1 MDESKD
7 LREVS
12 RSAKKMN
19 VSFSRLVHTYNLC
32 MIHILDKYGLY
43 PGQPQVL
50 FAISAEERQMTQN
63 ELALSLNISKA
74 SIGKSLCRL
83 EEAGFIKRVR
93 DKRDGRCIRVAL
105 TSKGREYA
113 RWCEIDFEMLY
124 TTMLEC
130 FSSDQRDTIPELMDR
145 MNACLDG
152 LRQRLEN

>member
-1 MDESKD
+1 MDELKD

-12 RSAKKMN
+12 RSAEKMN
-19 VSFSRLVHTYNLC
+19 ISFSRLLHTYNLC
-32 MIHILDKYGLY
+32 MIRILDKYGLY

-50 FAISAEERQMTQN
+50 FAVSAEDRQMTQN
-63 ELALSLNISKA
+63 ELALRMNVSKA
-74 SIGKSLCRL
+74 SVGKSLCRL

-93 DKRDGRCIRVAL
+93 DKRDSRCIRIAL
-105 TSKGREYA
+105 TKKGKEYA
-113 RWCEIDFEMLY
+113 RWCEIDFELLY

-130 FSSDQRDTIPELMDR
+130 FGSDERDMIPGLIDR

>member
-1 MDESKD
+1 MDEPKD

-12 RSAKKMN
+12 RSAEKMN

-32 MIHILDKYGLY
+32 MIRILDKYGLY

-50 FAISAEERQMTQN
+50 FAVSAENRQMTQN
-63 ELALSLNISKA
+63 ELALRMNVSKA

-93 DKRDGRCIRVAL
+93 DKSDSRCIRIAL
-105 TSKGREYA
+105 TQKGKEYA

-130 FSSDQRDTIPELMDR
+130 FSSDERDVVPELIDR

-152 LRQRLEN
+152 LRRRLEN

>member
-1 MDESKD
+1 MDELKD

-12 RSAKKMN
+12 RSAEKMN
-19 VSFSRLVHTYNLC
+19 VSFSRLIHTYNLC
-32 MIHILDKYGLY
+32 MIRILDKYGLY

-50 FAISAEERQMTQN
+50 FAVSAEDRQMTQN
-63 ELALSLNISKA
+63 ELALRMNVSKA
-74 SIGKSLCRL
+74 SAGKSLCRL

-93 DKRDGRCIRVAL
+93 DKRDSRCIRVAL
-105 TSKGREYA
+105 TKKGKEYA
-113 RWCEIDFEMLY
+113 RWCEIDFELLY

-130 FSSDQRDTIPELMDR
+130 FDSDERDMIPGLIDR

>member
-1 MDESKD
+1 MDELKE

-12 RSAKKMN
+12 SSAVKMN
-19 VSFSRLVHTYNLC
+19 VNFSRLVHTYNLC
-32 MIHILDKYGLY
+32 MIRILDKYGLY

-50 FAISAEERQMTQN
+50 FAVSAEDRQMRQN
-63 ELALSLNISKA
+63 ELALRLNISKA

-83 EEAGFIKRVR
+83 EEAGFIRRVR
-93 DKRDGRCIRVAL
+93 DKKDSRCIRVAL
-105 TSKGREYA
+105 TVKGKEYA

-130 FSSDQRDTIPELMDR
+130 FSPDERDMVPELIDR

-152 LRQRLEN
+152 LRQRLET

>member
-1 MDESKD
+1 MDELKD

-12 RSAKKMN
+12 RSAEKMN
-19 VSFSRLVHTYNLC
+19 VSFSHLIHTYNLC
-32 MIHILDKYGLY
+32 MIRILDKYGLY

-50 FAISAEERQMTQN
+50 FAVSAEDRQMTQN
-63 ELALSLNISKA
+63 ELALRMNVSKA
-74 SIGKSLCRL
+74 SVGKSLCRL

-93 DKRDGRCIRVAL
+93 DKRDSRCIRVAL
-105 TSKGREYA
+105 TKKGKEYA
-113 RWCEIDFEMLY
+113 RWCEIDFELLY

-130 FSSDQRDTIPELMDR
+130 FGSDERDMIPGLIDR